1 MKAQP
6 DHVAYVAAATAWY
19 GLIPVAVLMSLGF
32 GRIDPL
38 LSASGLLCL
47 FLGAMVTLPP
57 LGLACGFAACVAV
70 RNSDV
75 SPYPVAV
82 ALALIA
88 DLCLVGWL
96 LVL

>member
-1 MKAQP
+1 MKTQP
-6 DHVAYVAAATAWY
+6 DDVAYVAAATSWY
-19 GLIPVAVLMSLGF
+19 GLIPVVVLMSLGF
-32 GRIDPL
+32 GRLDPV
-38 LSASGLLCL
+38 LSTSGLLCL
-47 FLGAMVTLPP
+47 FLGAMVALPP

-88 DLCLVGWL
+88 DLSLVGWL
-96 LVL
+96 FVL

>member
-6 DHVAYVAAATAWY
+6 EHVAYVAAATSWY
-19 GLIPVAVLMSLGF
+19 GLIPVVMLMSLGF
-32 GRIDPL
+32 GRIDPV
-38 LSASGLLCL
+38 LSTSGLLCL
-47 FLGAMVTLPP
+47 FLGAMVALPP
-57 LGLACGFAACVAV
+57 IGLACGFAAWAVV

-88 DLCLVGWL
+88 DLSLVGWL
-96 LVL
+96 FVL

>member
-1 MKAQP
+1 MKTQP
-6 DHVAYVAAATAWY
+6 DYVAYVAAATSWY
-19 GLIPVAVLMSLGF
+19 GLIPVVVLMSLGF
-32 GRIDPL
+32 GRIDPV
-38 LSASGLLCL
+38 LSTSGLLCL

-70 RNSDV
+70 RNSDI

-88 DLCLVGWL
+88 DLSLVGWL
-96 LVL
+96 FVL